1 MDTIFIEGLSTQASI
16 GVFDWEKQIQQRLEL
31 DLALETDL
39 AKPARSEQLSDTLD
53 YAHISQ
59 EVLALIHQRHYD
71 LIETLAETITEAL
84 LQQHPLIHRITL
96 TLRKPDAVP
105 QARSVGLRIS
115 RQRSV

>member
-1 MDTIFIEGLSTQASI
+1 MDTILIEGLSTQASI

-53 YAHISQ
+53 YARISQ

-71 LIETLAETITEAL
+71 LIETLAETITDAL
-84 LQQHPLIHRITL
+84 LQHPLVHRVTL

-115 RQRSV
+115 RQRSA

>member
-1 MDTIFIEGLSTQASI
+1 MDTILIEGLSTQASI

-39 AKPARSEQLSDTLD
+39 AKPAHSEQLSDTVD
-53 YAHISQ
+53 YARISQ
-59 EVLALIHQRHYD
+59 DVLGLIHQRHYD
-71 LIETLAETITEAL
+71 LIETLAETIAERL
-84 LQQHPLIHRITL
+84 LQHPLISRVTL